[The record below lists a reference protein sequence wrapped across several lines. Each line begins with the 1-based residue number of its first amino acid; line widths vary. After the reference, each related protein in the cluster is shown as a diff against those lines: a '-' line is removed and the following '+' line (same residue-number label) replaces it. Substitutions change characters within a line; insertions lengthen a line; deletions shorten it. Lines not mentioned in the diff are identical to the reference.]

1 MRCTYCTRDV
11 PDASFCTWCGRHQ
24 AVGGSRFAHFGPH
37 PGEHVFNPGV
47 ITTLFPHLGHHKIH
61 EFRWA
66 LIAGIGCVF
75 LLDLAGLITAALLC
89 AAFLLPVL
97 YLMYLYEA
105 QVYRDEPGSVLG
117 FTIGGGVIL
126 GVIVTLV
133 VKAFSGTMVL
143 QTIYGHDTQ
152 ALLVLGLLVPVVQ
165 EVLKPIPALLLRGRA
180 FPERV
185 DGLVFGVAAGLG
197 FSIAE
202 TVVRFSSV
210 LGSLPAQVPPGNWI
224 YPLFTLAVLL
234 PLLHGSTTGAIACA
248 LWQVG
253 RSRFTPRDA
262 AVIVLAVAAHI
273 GFILIS
279 QVLSDRGLSQMLI
292 LGWQAAVVAT
302 MLVVIR
308 YLLHETLREEA
319 LDLGFI
325 ECICPN
331 CRHQVVAARYCPLCG
346 KVLGSAAAS
355 ARDRSAGAGS
365 APVLEV

>member
-1 MRCTYCTRDV
+1 MRCTHCAKDV

-24 AVGGSRFAHFGPH
+24 APSGSRFAHFGPH

-47 ITTLFPHLGHHKIH
+47 ITTLFPHLGRHKVH

-66 LIAGIGCVF
+66 LIAGIACLF

-117 FTIGGGVIL
+117 FTIGGGLLL
-126 GVIVTLV
+126 GLVTTLV
-133 VKAFSGTMVL
+133 VKSFSGSLVL

-165 EVLKPIPALLLRGRA
+165 ELLKLFPALLLRGRA

-202 TVVRFSSV
+202 TLVRFSSV
-210 LGSLPAQVPPGNWI
+210 LTSLPARVPPANWI

-234 PLLHGSTTGAIACA
+234 PLLQGSTTGAIACA
-248 LWQVG
+248 LWRVG
-253 RSRFTPRDA
+253 RRRFTVRDA
-262 AVIVLAVAAHI
+262 AVIGLAVAAHI

-279 QVLSDRGLSQMLI
+279 QLLSDRGLSQLLI
-292 LGWQAAVVAT
+292 LGWQAVVVAA
-302 MLVVIR
+302 MLLVIR

-319 LDLGFI
+319 SDMGFV

-331 CRHQVVAARYCPLCG
+331 CHHHLLAARYCPLCG
-346 KVLGSAAAS
+346 KALAAAGGR
-355 ARDRSAGAGS
+355 ARDQRAGAGS
-365 APVLEV
+365 APALEV